1 MINKSFQLIRTN
13 PALTANVKLVVAT
26 DSKLYL
32 ESFDTNNQ
40 LSDNKYKHVLISKNS
55 LYEEQISYFFKGLP
69 SQLAFDIKYN
79 SDNTNVFKTYDKQF
93 DDIYWSGAKAIEDN
107 WHAEDYEYFAPL
119 YIKKDS
125 IPDGFVIL
133 RVDDATPYEEIDN
146 EFIVTKLTKD
156 NFNTQI
162 VDKWKCV
169 DFYDMRYQ
177 SSFGYF
183 LSKNFI
189 ENTMFPEHVFE
200 LDFRKYEY
208 SRWYGI
214 DYVNGVYVAKSKF
227 LQDILYYE
235 QPHYKLE
242 KELTNF
248 FRDENLIYP
257 NILNIKFL
265 FNDIPSTP
273 NNVKNY
279 SLNRYYGFYIDSLE
293 FVSNLTSY
301 VTPELKPGLT
311 LKNNI
316 FLSGT
321 TEMIESPFIEGFK
334 SKKSYWI
341 HYDEEFYEVVKVYEN
356 NKYLYKVLSDVD
368 LSGISFSEINDRS
381 CIINYEEGTNYRC
394 RTIMN
399 PSGYTNYVSGYTG
412 NFKIDPYTDN
422 DIEKSM
428 FGDLYLIQ
436 IDGKYHV
443 LKKRGD
449 DYFVQSDYAIN
460 SYSTGLEYWKGGKN
474 SDFYVSKPIYQY
486 KVKPTVY
493 PVYRLKFSDIK
504 DFDFDIVNTHFADF
518 DYEKDTYHSTP
529 EHKLYSTDYLDKAVL
544 DKTFMT
550 HSRGED
556 GQYEIMN
563 VSSEYIADDELYEI
577 VFNDLSDIWRK
588 NRYVIKWGF
597 AGSNSNCDYP
607 YKLNNSI
614 DIGDYFNRTTN
625 TKLLLPLETEK
636 NLDYF
641 YRIGNFYSG
650 NTNNPVYYLNQ
661 TTNIEVDFMEYY
673 SKKFNLGI
681 YLKSDVD
688 YFDYFFKNKQ
698 YFSVYDI
705 LYTGLTLKYAL
716 FQGGDSYSPST
727 TVFKG
732 LNVNI
737 LSIDSISRNNAGQ
750 ITDYIV
756 NSNKNYN
763 DYKFAIILNDVYD
776 YRTGQETQTGGSGGG
791 NIEGDL
797 DSPMLYGSP
806 SVDPS
811 LNNLPEFGLTGNTL
825 IDNTVDAIH
834 VFLNDKFKNVLIVIN
849 VKIPILSQYI
859 SLNNVS
865 VFGEKQGLYTAKTL
879 KNYLLT
885 GTATGTTFNP
895 SLITASNFMDAFDD
909 LNTLSEFESGI
920 TFHYISSTGQLGSTG
935 PINIFNPNCSMSGIT
950 NWNKSDP
957 PYMLTFLDPE
967 FIATKKQS
975 YIKEALKGP
984 KTNIY
989 NKYKTYYDSNENK
1002 NVNVTEP
1009 LARVMKLNVTENN
1022 KNTYYGSSK
1031 TIYSDNYIYRF
1042 NGIYEP
1048 IFKDISMFN
1057 NTLLYNCSVY
1067 AIWSSKND
1075 YYVGDRVTYNTLD
1088 YECIKDTDRDEN
1100 PSNREFWSIDY
1111 SNYKYW
1117 QSNYKFDTT
1126 LENFGLIEELIYSKV
1141 NPLISPL
1148 KLKNTDQDKS
1158 IYPMIDEF
1166 GYQFSSRF
1174 IFNSSWDKDFYILT
1188 NPDQNQNKKNFAN
1201 LSSVAVVNAI
1211 PSVNLD

>member
-1 MINKSFQLIRTN
+1 
-13 PALTANVKLVVAT
+13 
-26 DSKLYL
+26 
-32 ESFDTNNQ
+32 
-40 LSDNKYKHVLISKNS
+40 
-55 LYEEQISYFFKGLP
+55 
-69 SQLAFDIKYN
+69 
-79 SDNTNVFKTYDKQF
+79 
-93 DDIYWSGAKAIEDN
+93 
-107 WHAEDYEYFAPL
+107 
-119 YIKKDS
+119 
-125 IPDGFVIL
+125 
-133 RVDDATPYEEIDN
+133 
-146 EFIVTKLTKD
+146 
-156 NFNTQI
+156 
-162 VDKWKCV
+162 
-169 DFYDMRYQ
+169 
-177 SSFGYF
+177 
-183 LSKNFI
+183 
-189 ENTMFPEHVFE
+189 
-200 LDFRKYEY
+200 
-208 SRWYGI
+208 
-214 DYVNGVYVAKSKF
+214 
-227 LQDILYYE
+227 
-235 QPHYKLE
+235 
-242 KELTNF
+242 
-248 FRDENLIYP
+248 
-257 NILNIKFL
+257 
-265 FNDIPSTP
+265 
-273 NNVKNY
+273 
-279 SLNRYYGFYIDSLE
+279 
-293 FVSNLTSY
+293 
-301 VTPELKPGLT
+301 
-311 LKNNI
+311 
-316 FLSGT
+316 
-321 TEMIESPFIEGFK
+321 
-334 SKKSYWI
+334 
-341 HYDEEFYEVVKVYEN
+341 
-356 NKYLYKVLSDVD
+356 
-368 LSGISFSEINDRS
+368 
-381 CIINYEEGTNYRC
+381 
-394 RTIMN
+394 MN
-399 PSGYTNYVSGYTG
+399 PSGYTNYVSGYTS
-412 NFKIDPYTDN
+412 NFKIDPYTEN
-422 DIEKSM
+422 GIEKTM

-436 IDGKYHV
+436 IDGIYHV

-460 SYSTGLEYWKGGKN
+460 SYPTGLEYWKGGKN
-474 SDFYVSKPIYQY
+474 SNFYVSKPIYQY
-486 KVKPTVY
+486 KVKPTIY
-493 PVYRLKFSDIK
+493 PIYRLKFSDIK
-504 DFDFDIVNTHFADF
+504 DFDFDAINTHFADF

-529 EHKLYSTDYLDKAVL
+529 EHKLYATDYLDKAVL

-563 VSSEYIADDELYEI
+563 VSSEYIADDELYEVI
-577 VFNDLSDIWRK
+577 FNDLSDIWRK
-588 NRYVIKWGF
+588 NRFIIKWGF

-607 YKLNNSI
+607 YKLNNSL

-661 TTNIEVDFMEYY
+661 TTNIEVDFMESY
-673 SKKFNLGI
+673 SKKFNLEM

-705 LYTGLTLKYAL
+705 LYTKPTIKYAI

-750 ITDYIV
+750 ITDYII

-776 YRTGQETQTGGSGGG
+776 YRTGLETQPGSGSGGSGGSGGG
-791 NIEGDL
+791 RIEEEIVSMFYG
-797 DSPMLYGSP
+797 GSP
-806 SVDPS
+806 SIDPAPIILS
-811 LNNLPEFGLTGNTL
+811 TNNLPEFGLTGNTI
-825 IDNTVDAIH
+825 IDNTTNAIH

-849 VKIPILSQYI
+849 VKIPILSQYL
-859 SLNNVS
+859 SLNNVPI
-865 VFGEKQGLYTAKTL
+865 FGEKQGLYTAKTL

-885 GTATGTTFNP
+885 GTATGTTFSP
-895 SLITASNFMDAFDD
+895 SLITASNFMNAFDD

-920 TFHYISSTGQLGSTG
+920 TFHYISSNGQLGSTG
-935 PINIFNPNCSMSGIT
+935 PINVFNSNCSMIGIT
-950 NWNKSDP
+950 NWNKPDP

-1009 LARVMKLNVTENN
+1009 LARVMKLNSIENN
-1022 KNTYYGSSK
+1022 KNTYYGNSNNN
-1031 TIYSDNYIYRF
+1031 TIYSDNHIYRF

-1048 IFKDISMFN
+1048 IFKDIALFN
-1057 NTLLYNCSVY
+1057 NTLLY
-1067 AIWSSKND
+1067 IEKNS
-1075 YYVGDRVTYNTLD
+1075 YG
-1088 YECIKDTDRDEN
+1088 
-1100 PSNREFWSIDY
+1100 
-1111 SNYKYW
+1111 YW

-1141 NPLISPL
+1141 NPLVSPL

-1174 IFNSSWDKDFYILT
+1174 IFNSSWDKDFYIIT

-1201 LSSVAVVNAI
+1201 LSSVAVINAI
-1211 PSVNLD
+1211 TPVNLD